1 MASSSRAS
9 TAYKQLQQA
18 LDTATKHATT
28 LRGDLSKNPVFK
40 DLEKRLTELRKEF
53 GANGRKMLADLEEA
67 VTAATGRKPAARK
80 PAARKP
86 AARKTAA
93 AKPAARKTA
102 ARKTAA
108 AAKPAA
114 RKTAARKPAAR
125 KPAAKRPAAKK

>member
-108 AAKPAA
+108 AKPAA